1 MDFRG
6 SVGRIESG
14 PEKGK
19 RARRLVGI
27 VLGGGLLA
35 ATFLGFLGGLWWPLD
50 LLSSFRF
57 QYLVGLLLAV
67 ALLALSRSG
76 KLALVVLAGAAV
88 NLALLFPLYLGSP
101 APAASVSSAL
111 RILAFNV
118 GVDNQR
124 TEDVIAFFAN
134 SGADLIFIFEGGPQW
149 EEAIRSSDLAYELS
163 PGLPT
168 AFGFGN
174 AILVRSGLEVRLDG
188 VRVGPNTPRA
198 RQLDMEFD
206 GLPISIL
213 AVHPPSP
220 TSGTKS
226 ATRDEQLAGVVDWA
240 DAQDRPV
247 VVVGDLNASPW
258 SRGFRPLAE
267 SSLINSVDGF
277 GLQAS
282 WPSLL
287 GPFGVPIDHVLHSPE
302 LTTVTRTT
310 GPSLGSEHR
319 AVSITLSRTAG

>member
-1 MDFRG
+1 MDFKESGR
-6 SVGRIESG
+6 RIESG
-14 PEKGK
+14 PDKGK
-19 RARRLVGI
+19 RILRFVGI
-27 VLGGGLLA
+27 VLGGGLLT
-35 ATFLGFLGGLWWPLD
+35 ATLLGFFGGLWWPLD
-50 LLSSFRF
+50 LLSNFRF
-57 QYLVGLLLAV
+57 QYVVGLLLAV
-67 ALLALSRSG
+67 GFLAVSRSG
-76 KLALVVLAGAAV
+76 KLALVVLAGVAV
-88 NLALLFPLYLGSP
+88 NLALLFPLYTG
-101 APAASVSSAL
+101 SSASATSISSTL
-111 RILAFNV
+111 RILTFNV

-124 TEDVIAFFAN
+124 TEDVIALFAD

-188 VRVGPNTPRA
+188 IRVGPNTPRA

-206 GLPISIL
+206 GGPISIL

-220 TSGTKS
+220 TSGAKS
-226 ATRDEQLAGVVDWA
+226 ATRDEQLAGVADWA
-240 DAQDRPV
+240 RAQDRPV

-258 SRGFRPLAE
+258 SHGFRPLAE
-267 SSLINSVDGF
+267 SGLINSLDGF

-282 WPSLL
+282 WPSVL
-287 GPFGVPIDHVLHSPE
+287 GPFGVPIDHLLHSPE

-319 AVSITLSRTAG
+319 AVSITLARAAG